1 MAKKKAKSSKSK
13 RRPKR
18 RGTGAIT
25 TQRLG
30 RGMKGLGML
39 KGSTSAG
46 VGALIGGGL
55 AGLTTA
61 MIRGYVDPSKGET
74 QKKVLKWAPV
84 IGGGV
89 GLLGSVGAYFLGTA
103 KQDKASAGMSSAI
116 AALAVSGTFFAGDKI
131 LEKRGGVI
139 TGALATTAPA
149 EGAAGVTRWTPRAGR
164 MNGIVSE
171 RSRRQL
177 SGPNGASPQ
186 LSGHGRQP
194 AQPGV
199 DLRAF
204 GTSF

>member
-1 MAKKKAKSSKSK
+1 MAKKKAKSKRSK
-13 RRPKR
+13 RSKR

-39 KGSTSAG
+39 KGSTGAG
-46 VGALIGGGL
+46 VGAAIGAIS

-61 MIRGYVDPSKGET
+61 LIRGYVDPSKGET
-74 QKKVLKWAPV
+74 QKKVLKHAPL

-89 GLLGSVGAYFLGTA
+89 GLLASVGAYFLGTTKA
-103 KQDKASAGMSSAI
+103 DKATAGMTSAI
-116 AALAVSGTFFAGDKI
+116 AALGVSGTFFAGDKI
-131 LEKRGGVI
+131 LEKRGAVI
-139 TGALATTAPA
+139 AASLAPTAPA
-149 EGAAGVTRWTPRAGR
+149 AGAAGVTRWAPRSGR

-171 RSRRQL
+171 RRRQL

-186 LSGHGRQP
+186 LGSHRQ
-194 AQPGV
+194 AHQPSMNV
-199 DLRAF
+199 NAF